1 MMRIKSDDLVKIH
14 LPRWEE
20 FPDFELYIEQVIA
33 FINDKLAIF
42 NINEEEPLITPSMIN
57 NYVKNGVLH
66 PPVKKKY
73 NREHLAKL
81 FIICIGKR
89 MLSIADIKE
98 SINAMMRVFEVSEG
112 YNIFCDE
119 LEYEILSSARPEEYP
134 ARTIMSAPSRDIA
147 TLRALASAV
156 AKILLFDRIIGQRR
170 RLSNLTAK
178 LFDNKK

>member
-1 MMRIKSDDLVKIH
+1 MRIKSDDLLKIH

-20 FPDFELYIEQVIA
+20 FPDFELYIEQVIG
-33 FINDKLAIF
+33 FINDKLAVF
-42 NINEEEPLITPSMIN
+42 NINADEPLITPSMIN

-89 MLSIADIKE
+89 MLSISDLKE
-98 SINAMMRVFEVSEG
+98 SINAMMRVFRVSEG

-119 LEYEILSSARPEEYP
+119 LEYEILSSAYPEEYP
-134 ARTIMSAPSRDIA
+134 ERTVMSAPSRDVA
-147 TLRALASAV
+147 TLRSLASAV
-156 AKILLFDRIIGQRR
+156 AKILLFDRIIAQRKR
-170 RLSNLTAK
+170 ISSLAARMIEE
-178 LFDNKK
+178 NK

>member
-1 MMRIKSDDLVKIH
+1 MRIKSDDLIKLH

-20 FPDFELYIEQVIA
+20 FPEFELYIEQVIA

-42 NINEEEPLITPSMIN
+42 NINGEEPMITPSMIN

-81 FIICIGKR
+81 FVICIGKR

-98 SINAMMRVFEVSEG
+98 SINAMMRVFTVSEG

-119 LEYEILSSARPEEYP
+119 LEYAIQSSARPEELP
-134 ARTIMSAPSRDIA
+134 AKTIISASSRDIA

-170 RLSNLTAK
+170 RLSELTAK
-178 LFDNKK
+178 MFENK